1 MDEVFVHSHA
11 ICESINVGKKTRIW
25 AFSHILTDA
34 IIGEDCNICDH
45 VFVENNVV
53 IGNRVTI
60 KCGVQLWDGIEIEND
75 VFIGPNVTFTNDS
88 FPRSKKYP
96 DKFKTTKI
104 KSGASIGANAT
115 ILPGLVVGSNAMIGA
130 GAVVT
135 RSVPSNAIVVG
146 NPAYIVGY
154 AETRARTPVSP
165 TSKNVF
171 SGIETEIRVKGVKLQ
186 RLNEVRDLRGN
197 LTAAE
202 IGKDVPFEVKR
213 YFVVYDVPSLEVR
226 GEHAHRHCQQ
236 FLVALKGKVH
246 VLVDDGNQR
255 EEFILDSPNFGLY
268 MPEMTWGVQYKYS
281 SNAILMVLA
290 SEPYD
295 ADDYIRN
302 YEEFVEKVK

>member
-25 AFSHILTDA
+25 AFSHILPDA
-34 IIGEDCNICDH
+34 VIGQDCNICDH
-45 VFVENNVV
+45 VFIENNVV
-53 IGNRVTI
+53 IGDRVTI

-96 DKFKTTKI
+96 DKFKTTQI
-104 KSGASIGANAT
+104 KNGASIGANAT

-146 NPAYIVGY
+146 NPANIVGY
-154 AETRARTPVSP
+154 AETHGRTPVLP
-165 TSKNVF
+165 TSKNAS

-202 IGKDVPFEVKR
+202 VGKDVPFDVKR
-213 YFVVYDVPSLEVR
+213 YFIVYDVPSLEVR
-226 GEHAHRHCQQ
+226 GEHAHRLCKQ

-246 VLVDDGNQR
+246 VMVDDGSQR
-255 EEFILDSPNFGLY
+255 EEFILDSPNLGLY
-268 MPEMTWGVQYKYS
+268 MPPMTWGVQYKYS

-302 YEEFVEKVK
+302 YEEFVDKVK

>member
-25 AFSHILTDA
+25 AFSHILPDA
-34 IIGEDCNICDH
+34 VIGQDCNICDH

-53 IGNRVTI
+53 IGDRVTI
-60 KCGVQLWDGIEIEND
+60 KSGVQLWDGIEIEND

-96 DKFKTTKI
+96 DKFQTTQI
-104 KSGASIGANAT
+104 KNGASIGANAT
-115 ILPGLVVGSNAMIGA
+115 ILPGLIVGPNAMIGA

-154 AETRARTPVSP
+154 AEAHGRTPVSP
-165 TSKNVF
+165 TSKNAS

-213 YFVVYDVPSLEVR
+213 YFIVYDVPSLEVR
-226 GEHAHRHCQQ
+226 GEHAHRLCKQ
-236 FLVALKGKVH
+236 FLVALMGKVH
-246 VLVDDGNQR
+246 VLVDDGSQR

-268 MPEMTWGVQYKYS
+268 MPQMTWGVQYKYS

-295 ADDYIRN
+295 PGDYIRN
-302 YEEFVEKVK
+302 YEEFVDKVK